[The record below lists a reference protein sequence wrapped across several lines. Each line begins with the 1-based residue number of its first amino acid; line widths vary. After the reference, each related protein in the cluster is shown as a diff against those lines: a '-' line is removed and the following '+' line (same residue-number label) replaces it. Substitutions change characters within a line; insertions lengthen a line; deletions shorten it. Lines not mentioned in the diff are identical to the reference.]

1 MLIPLPDYRH
11 FASISAV
18 LGLWIQTEPLPAS
31 RNHWIFKKTHRQRS
45 AFQCGGVTARKE
57 DEGGDLREQQIRFWS
72 RLIMS
77 SEGMSPHGQEGAYEQ
92 NRGGPSRAAQQPL
105 LRDLLSSDRKQSQQH
120 GGSQRPL

>member
-1 MLIPLPDYRH
+1 MVPVPEYRRSLACGFKLSH
-11 FASISAV
+11 Y
-18 LGLWIQTEPLPAS
+18 PAS
-31 RNHWIFKKTHRQRS
+31 RNHWIVKKTHRQRS

-92 NRGGPSRAAQQPL
+92 NPGGPSRAAQQPL
-105 LRDLLSSDRKQSQQH
+105 LRDFLSSDRKQSQQH